1 MLSYCQKFVIGR
13 FVFKVSI
20 IARRGR
26 ALTGKNVTTTVSVGP
41 VAEKVVARAAVGS
54 IQNLKTVVIPLSYL
68 NN

>member
-1 MLSYCQKFVIGR
+1 M
-13 FVFKVSI
+13 SI